1 MHFLCDRIKLTEAL
15 QILQNVVGTNTTLPI
30 LSNIYI
36 DTVDKNTLAL
46 TANNLEVGIHIKIDA
61 TVGEQGSCTLPGK
74 KLYEITREMIGSN
87 VEIEISSDYV
97 GVIKSGN
104 AVYRI
109 MGMSGEDYPPM
120 PRLDKAHNV
129 KISEEMLRELLRKT
143 SYAISNDETRY
154 LLNGVYMVISKGEII
169 VVATDGRRLAM
180 VKKISE
186 IDANLEV
193 AVIIP
198 ARTVAELM
206 RLIHGEGDM
215 EILFCE
221 NQVGF
226 KKNNV
231 MMVSKL
237 IEGKFPNY
245 EQVIPKK
252 SRERVLLNK
261 QEFMSVIRR
270 VALITSGKSN
280 LVKFS
285 FNKGL
290 LTLTASN
297 PDIGEA
303 KDDMNVDYSGEE
315 FSIAFNPSYLTEA
328 LKVMDEEQIAFEF
341 TESNLPGV
349 IKSDDSFTYVI
360 MPMKLR

>member
-30 LSNIYI
+30 LSNIYM
-36 DTVDKNTLAL
+36 DTLDKNTLAL
-46 TANNLEVGIHIKIDA
+46 TANNLEVGIHIKLDA
-61 TVGEQGSCTLPGK
+61 TIGEQGSCTLPGK
-74 KLYEITREMIGSN
+74 KIYEITREMVGSN
-87 VEIEISSDYV
+87 VEIEVSSDFI

-109 MGMSGEDYPPM
+109 MGMTGEDYPPM
-120 PRLDKAHNV
+120 PRLDKAHSV
-129 KISEEMLRELLRKT
+129 KINEETLKELLRKT
-143 SYAISNDETRY
+143 SYAISTDETRY
-154 LLNGVYMVISKGEII
+154 LLNGVYMVISKGEIV

-180 VKKISE
+180 VNKKSE
-186 IDANLEV
+186 IDPNLEV
-193 AVIIP
+193 AIIIP
-198 ARTVAELM
+198 AKAVAEVM
-206 RLIHGEGDM
+206 RIIGGEGEI
-215 EILFCE
+215 EILFSE

-226 KKNNV
+226 KKENM

-245 EQVIPKK
+245 EQVVPKK
-252 SRERVLLNK
+252 SREKVVLNK
-261 QEFMSVIRR
+261 QEFMSIIRR
-270 VALITSGKSN
+270 VSLITSGKSN

-285 FNKGL
+285 FNNNM

-303 KDDMNVDYSGEE
+303 KDEMPVDYSAEE
-315 FSIAFNPSYLTEA
+315 FNIAFNPTYLLDA
-328 LKVMDEEQIAFEF
+328 LKVIDDEQISFEF

-349 IKSDDSFTYVI
+349 IKTDESFTYVI